1 MEHWAWHVYGKT
13 AAISFEAE
21 VTRKNQPTVGV
32 HGAVATADGSHDWDN
47 KIQMQ
52 LTPRELPRLAAVLL
66 GYASHMEAR
75 FHGDSKDK
83 QFKIERQP
91 QNLYVI
97 LQQAGLPV
105 RAVPMPFEDAVFV
118 SQLVLRQ
125 LARFSGTNPAA
136 VLAAIQGNA
145 ELLGHA
151 HNTRGAPTA
160 SPFKRTEHL

>member
-1 MEHWAWHVYGKT
+1 
-13 AAISFEAE
+13 
-21 VTRKNQPTVGV
+21 
-32 HGAVATADGSHDWDN
+32 
-47 KIQMQ
+47 
-52 LTPRELPRLAAVLL
+52 
-66 GYASHMEAR
+66 
-75 FHGDSKDK
+75 
-83 QFKIERQP
+83 
-91 QNLYVI
+91 
-97 LQQAGLPV
+97 
-105 RAVPMPFEDAVFV
+105 MPFEDAVFV